1 VAKIV
6 DCRGNAALNAEIALL
21 PALDRWRKQAVRIL
35 FSPPYGSF
43 SGTTMNRKTK
53 TVYLC
58 SSCGESYPKW
68 MGKCE
73 NCGLWDTIT
82 EFREPIGVSRTLR
95 SHAGDPSKVVPLSG
109 QKSDAAG
116 RITCSMAEIDRV
128 LGGGLVKGAVVLIGG
143 DPGIG
148 KSTLLLQLMAHWA
161 VHGKK
166 TLYVSGEESAEQ
178 VALRAERLGVAQSP
192 VQIATET
199 SVEAVL
205 AILAQQKPDI
215 VVVDSVQTLFSE
227 QLESAP
233 GSVSQIRESAALLL
247 RYAKSNSTALFLI
260 GHVTKEGAI
269 AGPRVLEHMVD
280 TVLSFE
286 GDTTYQY
293 RIVRAVKNRFG
304 PSGEIA
310 LLAMS
315 DSGLHEVRNASEF
328 FLLNRHDPQV
338 GTAMAPIM
346 EGSRI
351 LVVELQALC
360 NRSHFGMPQRVAS
373 GINPRKL
380 SLILAVLERHGGV
393 AIGDHDVFFNI
404 AGGLTVAEPAIDL
417 GIAAAILSSQRN
429 KPLRRDLACLGE
441 LGLGGEIRPV
451 NNMNGRLKELARMG
465 FTECVVTSSIKNPE
479 WKKNIEGLRLVP
491 CKKIGELQEMV
502 F

>member
-1 VAKIV
+1 
-6 DCRGNAALNAEIALL
+6 
-21 PALDRWRKQAVRIL
+21 
-35 FSPPYGSF
+35 
-43 SGTTMNRKTK
+43 MNRKTK
-53 TVYLC
+53 SVYVC

-68 MGKCE
+68 LGKCD
-73 NCGLWDTIT
+73 NCGSWDTIS
-82 EFREPIGVSRTLR
+82 EFREPIAVSRATRL
-95 SHAGDPSKVVPLSG
+95 SGSSPAEVVPLAG
-109 QKSDAAG
+109 QKAEPGA
-116 RITCSMAEIDRV
+116 RISGNLAEIDRV
-128 LGGGLVKGAVVLIGG
+128 LGGGLVRGAVVLVGG

-148 KSTLLLQLMAHWA
+148 KSTLLLQLVAFWA
-161 VHGKK
+161 LHGKK
-166 TLYVSGEESAEQ
+166 TLYVSGEESTEQ
-178 VALRAERLGVAQSP
+178 VALRARRLGVESAP
-192 VQIATET
+192 VNLVTET
-199 SVEAVL
+199 SVESVLAVL
-205 AILAQQKPDI
+205 AQQRPDI
-215 VVVDSVQTLFSE
+215 VVIDSVQTLFSE

-233 GSVSQIRESAALLL
+233 GSVSQIRECAALLL
-247 RYAKSNSTALFLI
+247 RFAKNNGTALFLI

-315 DSGLHEVRNASEF
+315 DGGLVEVRNASEF

-338 GTAMAPIM
+338 GTSIAPIM

-360 NRSHFGMPQRVAS
+360 NRSHFGIPQRVAS

-393 AIGDHDVFFNI
+393 MIGDHDVFFNI
-404 AGGLTVAEPAIDL
+404 AGGLAVAEPAIDL
-417 GIAAAILSSQRN
+417 GIAAAILSSFRN
-429 KPLRRDLACLGE
+429 KPIKRDLACLGE

-451 NNMNGRLKELARMG
+451 NNMAGRLKELHRMG
-465 FTECVVTSSIKNPE
+465 FKECVVTGSMKNAE
-479 WKKNIEGLRLVP
+479 WKKNLDGMTLIP
-491 CKKIGELQEMV
+491 CRKIGELQELV

>member
-1 VAKIV
+1 MEKQT
-6 DCRGNAALNAEIALL
+6 GNYFL
-21 PALDRWRKQAVRIL
+21 P
-35 FSPPYGSF
+35 
-43 SGTTMNRKTK
+43 MNRKTR
-53 TVYLC
+53 TVYVC

-68 MGKCE
+68 MGKCD
-73 NCGLWDTIT
+73 NCGSWDSIS
-82 EFREPIGVSRTLR
+82 EFREPVAVSQAKRMRGASGSPEIIALTQQEVKTESR
-95 SHAGDPSKVVPLSG
+95 IPSPLN
-109 QKSDAAG
+109 
-116 RITCSMAEIDRV
+116 EIDRV
-128 LGGGLVKGAVVLIGG
+128 LGGGLVRGAVVLVGG

-148 KSTLLLQLMAHWA
+148 KSTLLLQLAAHWA
-161 VHGKK
+161 TNNKN
-166 TLYVSGEESAEQ
+166 TLYISGEESTEQ
-178 VALRAERLGVAQSP
+178 VALRARRLGVGQAP
-192 VQIATET
+192 VQLVTET

-205 AILAQQKPDI
+205 ALLEKHKPAI
-215 VVVDSVQTLFSE
+215 VVIDSIQTLFSE

-233 GSVSQIRESAALLL
+233 GSVSQIRECAALLL
-247 RYAKSNSTALFLI
+247 RFAKSNATALFLI

-310 LLAMS
+310 LLVMS
-315 DSGLHEVRNASEF
+315 DSGLAEVRNASEF
-328 FLLNRHDPQV
+328 FLLNRHEPQV
-338 GTAMAPIM
+338 GTAIAPLM
-346 EGSRI
+346 EGSRV

-393 AIGDHDVFFNI
+393 MIGDHDVFFNI

-417 GIAAAILSSQRN
+417 GIAAAILSSFRN
-429 KPLRRDLACLGE
+429 KPVKRDLACLGE

-451 NNMNGRLKELARMG
+451 NNMAGRLRELSRMG
-465 FTECVVTSSIKNPE
+465 FKECVVTGSMKNPE
-479 WKKNIEGLRLVP
+479 WTKNLDGLTLVP
-491 CKKIGELQEMV
+491 CRKIGELQEKL